1 MQEGNTRKFKYSEGS
16 MQAYWRTFEYMYTGK
31 YREEPCIKLNYPGTL
46 YTPNHGTT
54 MWVDSA

>member
-1 MQEGNTRKFKYSEGS
+1 MADPRITAIDKA
-16 MQAYWRTFEYMYTGK
+16 AYWRTFEYMYTGK
-31 YREEPCIKLNYPGTL
+31 YREEPCMKLNHPGTS